1 MSQRCPVDI
10 LPFFPLV
17 SKRFLYTTLQL
28 PNTHQSREAAH
39 SSSLFCNWCLNN
51 IPILRL
57 LFHIR
62 ERSCLGV
69 TIFSSSKEEVAFLP
83 VEMINYLL
91 WYFNFMRRIQK
102 RCGEREKKL
111 CCFSPIGKTQFLLIA
126 LEQGTAKR
134 FKVLC

>member
-1 MSQRCPVDI
+1 MDI

-28 PNTHQSREAAH
+28 PNIHQSREAAH
-39 SSSLFCNWCLNN
+39 SSSLFCNWYLNN

-69 TIFSSSKEEVAFLP
+69 TIFSSSSKEEVAFLP
-83 VEMINYLL
+83 VEMINYPL

-102 RCGEREKKL
+102 RCGEREE
-111 CCFSPIGKTQFLLIA
+111 TVLL
-126 LEQGTAKR
+126 LSYW
-134 FKVLC
+134 